1 MKNNNKQSFKSNK
14 PNNNFPKKNFNSKQ
28 IKSFNN
34 KPQVKQNK
42 EESEHLYL
50 KGRHEVLQALE
61 SGQSLIA
68 VYVSLSV
75 KGSIVSQ
82 IKEMASKSTVPVKEL
97 APEVFEKR
105 FGEKTQGIAAEASE
119 FQYTDFDDLIKK
131 AEEGHQV
138 IVALN
143 QVEDARNLGAIVR
156 TVEAMGCDGVII
168 PKHRSA
174 GMTEWAI
181 RTAQG
186 ASAWLPVARVNNM
199 SDSLEELKEKGY
211 WVVGLDG
218 DASKQLTNVKYDS
231 KVVLVAGGEDVGLGE
246 RVKKSCDDIVKIPM
260 FGKTTS
266 LNVSVSVAMALYEI
280 LRQKNFFMKH

>member
-1 MKNNNKQSFKSNK
+1 MKNANRQPFKSNK
-14 PNNNFPKKNFNSKQ
+14 SNNNSPKKDYKTKQ
-28 IKSFNN
+28 FKNFNN
-34 KPQVKQNK
+34 KPQMNK
-42 EESEHLYL
+42 PSEESEHLYL

-61 SGQSLIA
+61 SGQSLKA

-75 KGSIVSQ
+75 KGGVVGQ
-82 IKEMASKSTVPVKEL
+82 IKELASKSAVPVKEL
-97 APEVFEKR
+97 SPDLFEKK
-105 FGEKTQGIAAEASE
+105 FGEKSQGIAAEASE
-119 FQYTDFDDLIKK
+119 FQYTDFDELIKK
-131 AEEGHQV
+131 AESGHQV

-186 ASAWLPVARVNNM
+186 ASAWLPVSRVNNM

-218 DASKQLTNVKYDS
+218 EASKQLTDVKYDS

-260 FGKTTS
+260 FGHTTS
-266 LNVSVSVAMALYEI
+266 LNVSVSVAMAIYEI
-280 LRQKNFFMKH
+280 LRQKKFFAE